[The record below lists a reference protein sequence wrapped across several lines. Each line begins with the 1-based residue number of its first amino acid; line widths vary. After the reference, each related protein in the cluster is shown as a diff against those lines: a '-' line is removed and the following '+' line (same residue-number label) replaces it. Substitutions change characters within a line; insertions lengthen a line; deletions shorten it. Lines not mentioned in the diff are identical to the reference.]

1 MDAVIFVVVIVNAVA
16 ANVVALK
23 SQHQAR
29 PTAWGGWGYCDPL
42 CSKAKTFGWE
52 GQLKLLEV
60 STIHSVEG
68 RDYLEKETI
77 RSSPPLAMLCQVMR
91 KVSSHR
97 ECESFLRGR
106 GLETQLCL
114 FQEQDLRSLANT
126 FFIEKEAYMR
136 ILRNKP

>member
-1 MDAVIFVVVIVNAVA
+1 MVKALPVQNLTPTTMLSWFWMLILKMSCLLLLLSMLLLLNVVA
-16 ANVVALK
+16 ANVVALQ

-68 RDYLEKETI
+68 RDYLKE
-77 RSSPPLAMLCQVMR
+77 R
-91 KVSSHR
+91 K
-97 ECESFLRGR
+97 EFP
-106 GLETQLCL
+106 T
-114 FQEQDLRSLANT
+114 
-126 FFIEKEAYMR
+126 
-136 ILRNKP
+136 